1 VASRN
6 LSVYLQHPLNST
18 LFRWYPPVVSRF
30 YLRQLGRVYFSRFPE
45 QRKRYVDPMKKT
57 LRSSAKAADCYRHLE
72 DTVIQGVLDHYFEK
86 LLMAYWGLG
95 RLRGFL
101 TKQVKFVHTDLLRS
115 ALDEGR
121 GVILTTAHFG
131 AVEFLPASLALR
143 DFPVTMVVKY
153 KTAKLKR
160 TLENIARILRVE
172 LVDAEEEGV
181 MRKALSALRRGRIF
195 ITELDEFKHWKP
207 SEEKVMNFMG
217 KRVRLDRAVELI
229 QRRTE
234 APVLMG
240 LMERVSSRRYQL
252 IFEQPEEHFPA
263 PTGLGHDA
271 QLLKK
276 LEHYIYDYPAHWY
289 NWKDLS
295 HLEQLAH

>member
-1 VASRN
+1 M
-6 LSVYLQHPLNST
+6 
-18 LFRWYPPVVSRF
+18 FRWYPPVVSRF

-45 QRKRYVDPMKKT
+45 QRDRYIDPMKKT
-57 LRSSAKAADCYRHLE
+57 LRSSAKFSGYRCRLE
-72 DTVIQGVLDHYFEK
+72 SDVIQGVIDHYFEK
-86 LLMAYWGLG
+86 LLMAYWGLE
-95 RLRGFL
+95 RVRRFL
-101 TKQVKFVHTDLLRS
+101 MSQVSLVHEDLLRS
-115 ALDEGR
+115 ALNEGR
-121 GVILTTAHFG
+121 GVILTTGHFG

-143 DFPVTMVVKY
+143 NFPVTMVVKY

-160 TLENIARILRVE
+160 TLECIARILRVE

-195 ITELDEFKHWKP
+195 ITELDEFKLWKP
-207 SEEKVMNFMG
+207 SDSKVMNFMG
-217 KRVRLDRAVELI
+217 QRVRLDRAVELI
-229 QRRTE
+229 QRRTD
-234 APVLMG
+234 APVLLG
-240 LMERVSSRRYQL
+240 LVERVASRRYQL
-252 IFEQPEEHFPA
+252 IFEQPEEHFHA
-263 PTGLGHDA
+263 PTGLGPDA